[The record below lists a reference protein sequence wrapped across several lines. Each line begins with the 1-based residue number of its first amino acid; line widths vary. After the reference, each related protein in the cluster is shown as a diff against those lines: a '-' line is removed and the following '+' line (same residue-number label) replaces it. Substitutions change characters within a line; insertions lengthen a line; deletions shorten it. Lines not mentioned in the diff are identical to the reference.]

1 VSNLPGAPPSNS
13 PSDPTPGGPAPAS
26 QPSSLSPE
34 LLRVAVLLSVSVL
47 INYIDRG
54 TLSIAAPILKE
65 DLALSPSQL
74 GILLSAFF
82 WTYALFQI
90 VSGWLVDRFEVNWLL
105 ALGVFVW
112 SAATLSTGL
121 LHGFALLLVARLLLG
136 IGESVAYPS
145 YNKIIAKHF
154 HASLRGRANGLISA
168 GWALGPALGTLVGGL
183 LMARVGWRLF
193 FVVLGLGSALWLL
206 PWIKWMPK
214 GAGLPTSKSAKPAG
228 ILEILLQRSAWGT
241 FAGLF
246 CFNYLWYFLITWL
259 PFYLVRQRNF
269 SLQTMSVVGG
279 AAFLALAISVVASGW
294 LADRWMAAGA
304 SPTRVLKTF
313 CGAGLALAS
322 VTFVLVFLVA
332 DHAIAMTILIFSCV
346 ALGMCSPNL
355 WTMTQI
361 LAGPQTAGRW
371 AGLENFCGNLA
382 GILAPILAGFI
393 LERTG
398 EFFWAFAITGAVTL
412 LGAASYIFLVGLVE
426 PVQWN
431 PQNEGVP

>member
-1 VSNLPGAPPSNS
+1 MTAPAAA
-13 PSDPTPGGPAPAS
+13 PAPQRA
-26 QPSSLSPE
+26 QLPFH
-34 LLRVAVLLSVSVL
+34 LLGVAILLSVSVL

-54 TLSIAAPILKE
+54 TLSIAAPILKD
-65 DLALSPSQL
+65 DLGLSASQL

-90 VSGWLVDRFEVNWLL
+90 VSGWLVDRFEVNWVL
-105 ALGVFVW
+105 ALGVLVW
-112 SAATLSTGL
+112 SFATLTTGL
-121 LHGFALLLVARLLLG
+121 LHSFALMLAVRLLLG

-168 GWALGPALGTLVGGL
+168 GWAGGPALGTLVGGL

-193 FVVLGLGSALWLL
+193 FVVLGLGSMLWLL
-206 PWIKWMPK
+206 PWIRWRPK
-214 GAGLPTSKSAKPAG
+214 GQGLPTSTSAKPAG
-228 ILEILLQRSAWGT
+228 ILEILVQRSAWGT

-259 PFYLVRQRNF
+259 PFYLVRHRNF

-279 AAFLALAISVVASGW
+279 AAFFALAISAVTSGW
-294 LADRWMAAGA
+294 LADRWMAVGGH
-304 SPTRVLKTF
+304 PTRVLKTF
-313 CGAGLALAS
+313 CGGGLALSS
-322 VTFVLVFLVA
+322 VSFVLVFLTA
-332 DHAIAMTILIFSCV
+332 DHTIAMTILIFSCI
-346 ALGMCSPNL
+346 ALGMCAPNL

-382 GILAPILAGFI
+382 GILAPIIAGFT

-398 EFFWAFAITGAVTL
+398 QFFWAFAITGIVTL
-412 LGAASYIFLVGLVE
+412 AGAGCYFFVVAQVV
-426 PVQWN
+426 PVRWAEHQ
-431 PQNEGVP
+431 

>member
-1 VSNLPGAPPSNS
+1 MTSSSS
-13 PSDPTPGGPAPAS
+13 PLAS
-26 QPSSLSPE
+26 QTERPRLSFD
-34 LLRVAVLLSVSVL
+34 LARVALLLSVSVL

-65 DLALSPSQL
+65 DLRLSASQL
-74 GILLSAFF
+74 GILLSSFF

-90 VSGWLVDRFEVNWLL
+90 VSGWLVDRFDVNWLL
-105 ALGVFVW
+105 ALGVLVW

-121 LHGFALLLVARLLLG
+121 VHGFTLILMARLLLG

-154 HASLRGRANGLISA
+154 HASLRGRANGLIAA
-168 GWALGPALGTLVGGL
+168 GWAGGPALGTLVGGL

-193 FVVLGLGSALWLL
+193 FVVLGLASSLWLF
-206 PWIKWMPK
+206 PWVKWMPK
-214 GAGLPTSKSAKPAG
+214 GAGLVTSKALKPAS
-228 ILEILLQRSAWGT
+228 IPEILRQRSAWGT

-246 CFNYLWYFLITWL
+246 CHNYLWYFLITWL

-269 SLQTMSVVGG
+269 SLQTMSLVGG
-279 AAFLALAISVVASGW
+279 AAFFALALSVVASGW
-294 LADRWMAAGA
+294 LADRWMISGG

-322 VTFVLVFLVA
+322 CSFVLVFLVA
-332 DHAIAMTILIFSCV
+332 DHTIAMAILIFSCM

-355 WTMTQI
+355 WTMTQV
-361 LAGPQTAGRW
+361 LAGPQTAGKW

-382 GILAPILAGFI
+382 GILGPILAGVI
-393 LERTG
+393 LDRTG
-398 EFFWAFAITGAVTL
+398 QFFWAFVLTGAITL
-412 LGAASYIFLVGLVE
+412 LGAASYIFLVGPVE
-426 PVQWN
+426 PVKWPEHLTN
-431 PQNEGVP
+431 